1 MIAGLHHILEL
12 LRDPAV
18 LSIVVPSVMLLVLSL
33 ISFALAMHRIHS
45 LENELRQLRAQ
56 VNAGEEQGDNLT
68 AALQAVEKNADK
80 RYAVTENSLKF
91 LNENCEGLIDQ
102 IQAVSQRVEDL
113 HLLQEQFRNTLQQSI
128 PASQSATDAARLL
141 RQGLSVDEVAAQT
154 AMPKNEVEMIG
165 AVHAIGEAAA
175 KAAVVPRP
183 TPPVPPHPSAASAS
197 TPAEVPAQKT
207 GPVASLRARNAY
219 GIAGKKR

>member
-1 MIAGLHHILEL
+1 MGAGLHHILEL

-18 LSIVVPSVMLLVLSL
+18 LSIVVPSVMLLLLSMV
-33 ISFALAMHRIHS
+33 SFALAMHRIHS

-56 VNAGEEQGDNLT
+56 VNASEEQGDNLT
-68 AALQAVEKNADK
+68 AALQNVEKNADK
-80 RYAVTENSLKF
+80 RYAITENSLKF

-165 AVHAIGEAAA
+165 AVHAIGEVAA
-175 KAAVVPRP
+175 KATVVPRP
-183 TPPVPPHPSAASAS
+183 TPPAPPHPSASSA
-197 TPAEVPAQKT
+197 AEAPTQKT

-219 GIAGKKR
+219 GIRR